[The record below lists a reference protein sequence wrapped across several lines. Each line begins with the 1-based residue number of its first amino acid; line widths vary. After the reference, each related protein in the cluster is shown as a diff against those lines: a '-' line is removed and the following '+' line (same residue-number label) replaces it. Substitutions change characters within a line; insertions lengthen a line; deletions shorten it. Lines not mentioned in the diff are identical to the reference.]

1 MTKIWQ
7 IIKHEYLRHVV
18 EKKFLISLLSLP
30 FMVVVMFG
38 VAIIIILLSIDDT
51 PVGYIDHPGI
61 LTQAFQREQDSF
73 LNPKIDFLSYED
85 KEQAQ
90 TDLESEEI
98 QAYYVI
104 PEDYTSTLQV
114 ELFFLDEPDSDVQS
128 QFDQFMRQNLDTLQG
143 LDPQVINRLEN
154 GIQITI
160 SDLDGERE
168 MGQDQWY
175 LIFTPF
181 VLGLMFFFVV
191 MTSGGYL
198 SQAVVEEKE
207 NRTME
212 IVITSVSPNQLM
224 TGKIIGNIALGLTQL
239 LAWLLFGWIGINVA
253 GRIWPVVQE
262 FTLSTDYILIALLVM
277 IPAFLMIA
285 ALMAAIGATMTE
297 TSESQQIS
305 GLFSITMMIPYY
317 LATPIMM
324 NPNGTIATVLT
335 FFPFTAPITIL
346 MRMALTVVTQWQLI
360 LAIGILLLSAF
371 LAIWFAGKAFRMGML
386 RYGKKLSLK
395 EIFQKEARA

>member
-360 LAIGILLLSAF
+360 LAFGILLLSAF

-395 EIFQKEARA
+395 EIFKKEARA

>member
-7 IIKHEYLRHVV
+7 IIKHEYLRHVL

-30 FMVVVMFG
+30 IMVVVMFG
-38 VAIIIILLSIDDT
+38 VAIIVILFSIDDT
-51 PVGYIDHPGI
+51 PIGYIDQPGI
-61 LTQAFQREQDSF
+61 LTQAYEREQDSF
-73 LNPKIDFLSYED
+73 FNPKIDFLSYED
-85 KEQAQ
+85 KAQAQ
-90 TDLESEEI
+90 TALESEEI
-98 QAYYVI
+98 QAYYII
-104 PEDYTSTLQV
+104 PENYSSTLLV
-114 ELFFLDEPDSDVQS
+114 ELYYLDEPDSDVQS
-128 QFDQFMRQNLDTLQG
+128 QFDQYMRQNLDTLQG

-154 GIQITI
+154 GTQITI
-160 SDLDGERE
+160 ADLDGERE

-175 LIFTPF
+175 LVFTPF

-239 LAWLLFGWIGINVA
+239 LAWLLFGWIGIKVA
-253 GRIWPVVQE
+253 GRVWPVVQD
-262 FTLSTDYILIALLVM
+262 FSLSTEYILIALLAMV
-277 IPAFLMIA
+277 PAFLMVA

-317 LATPIMM
+317 LASPIMM
-324 NPNGTIATVLT
+324 NPSGAIATALT
-335 FFPFTAPITIL
+335 FFPFTAPITIML
-346 MRMALTVVTQWQLI
+346 RMALTVMPQWQLI
-360 LAIGILLLSAF
+360 LAIGIIWLFAIF
-371 LAIWFAGKAFRMGML
+371 AIWFAGRAFRMGML

-395 EIFQKEARA
+395 EIFRKEARA

>member
-104 PEDYTSTLQV
+104 PQDYTNTLQV
-114 ELFFLDEPDSDVQS
+114 ELYFFDEPDSDVQN

-143 LDPQVINRLEN
+143 LDSQVINRLEN

-160 SDLDGERE
+160 TDLDGERE

-262 FTLSTDYILIALLVM
+262 FSLSTDYVLIALVVM

-346 MRMALTVVTQWQLI
+346 MRMALTVVTPWQLI
-360 LAIGILLLSAF
+360 LAIGILFLFAF